1 MGLKGNQLPVRDATA
16 PSSYCYARICPKI
29 PEHDRG
35 LCPIRASQV
44 SCSPIA
50 FFITPGIRNRRGARG
65 SNRRANFSL
74 SVVIVTFTWIRSSK
88 YISPAIT
95 YATHKHTAVQRWL
108 SRNRRFHVQFTTT
121 IASRLNMMERFF
133 QNLSVNRLKRSV
145 FRDLEELILEKS
157 HAPVVRSI
165 IIKVCEAPY

>member
-1 MGLKGNQLPVRDATA
+1 M
-16 PSSYCYARICPKI
+16 
-29 PEHDRG
+29 
-35 LCPIRASQV
+35 
-44 SCSPIA
+44 
-50 FFITPGIRNRRGARG
+50 
-65 SNRRANFSL
+65 
-74 SVVIVTFTWIRSSK
+74 TFTWIRSSK

-165 IIKVCEAPY
+165 IIKVREALY